1 MKKNET
7 DRGLKRVLEFS
18 RYFNQYFQKKQPW
31 KSLGSYM
38 SSSNAYVDNSNNKEN
53 EISTTLFVAVNT
65 VSSLAILLEP
75 FIPFSSEK
83 IWSQP
88 RMEASSA
95 LKRQPWKNASNLNIK
110 PGHIIAEIKP
120 IFQKIDIKDLAIEK
134 SRFNKQRV

>member
-1 MKKNET
+1 
-7 DRGLKRVLEFS
+7 
-18 RYFNQYFQKKQPW
+18 
-31 KSLGSYM
+31 M

-83 IWSQP
+83 IWSQL